1 MRFPLGLVLVAGL
14 LAGCGAKNDEP
25 PKSNALTAPVDYIG
39 AVGKAKKTAERVVDV
54 VEVRKAIELF
64 HASEDRFPAS
74 LKELSDTKYFP
85 NLPKP
90 PVGTKYFYN
99 PQTGA
104 FNLVK
109 E

>member
-1 MRFPLGLVLVAGL
+1 MVAVAGL
-14 LAGCGAKNDEP
+14 IAGCGDKKDEP
-25 PKSNALTAPVDYIG
+25 PKSNLLTAPVDYVG

-64 HASEDRFPAS
+64 HASEDRFPTS

-85 NLPKP
+85 TLPTP
-90 PVGTKYFYN
+90 PRGAKFFYD
-99 PQTGA
+99 PKTGA
-104 FNLVK
+104 LSLVK